1 MILSLWIPLSFMASA
16 VYLLSWF
23 VGNQLRLERLKN
35 WFGFVAAHVFRIL
48 PDGWRKRIEKPLRLA
63 GYQQAQIERWTLLVF
78 LTVIGTLILLFA
90 VPHTISWVASGV
102 LILWALKPRLNA
114 SKVARFRQRQASHAL
129 PTLMDSLAML
139 LKAGFPLM
147 SSLKLY
153 LDDGAMNVLH
163 RELRSVMH
171 KIQTGTHFDEAIQ
184 GLYRALPSKEIK
196 LFVNLL
202 LQSSKQ
208 GSGLAVLLQEQAS
221 IRREALAAEI
231 EQYAQ
236 EAPVKMLAPLAL
248 MIFPATVIPFIGL
261 IWIKLQ

>member
-1 MILSLWIPLSFMASA
+1 M
-16 VYLLSWF
+16 
-23 VGNQLRLERLKN
+23 
-35 WFGFVAAHVFRIL
+35 
-48 PDGWRKRIEKPLRLA
+48 
-63 GYQQAQIERWTLLVF
+63 
-78 LTVIGTLILLFA
+78 
-90 VPHTISWVASGV
+90 
-102 LILWALKPRLNA
+102 WALKPRLNA

-129 PTLMDSLAML
+129 PNTDGQSCDVAQSR
-139 LKAGFPLM
+139 FPLM

-184 GLYRALPSKEIK
+184 GFTELYHSKEIK

-248 MIFPATVIPFIGL
+248 MIFPRDRHPFIGL